1 MMIFDKIIK
10 VENEA
15 KSIVKESLN
24 KNSNLLLTYFNQHC
38 FNIYFSNKS
47 YRNLID
53 SHFLCYL
60 DGIGIYL
67 ALKLFG
73 YKNVRKFNASDL
85 NDIIL
90 SELINRRIKIFIIGG
105 RFSENFIDEIRKKHE
120 LMICGYQNG
129 YFKESETYELIDK
142 INSSEAQVIMIG
154 MGVPKQE
161 ILASKISNSVNINL
175 ILCVGNFLEFYFG
188 TKKRIPQN
196 FRNIGIEWAYR
207 LLSEPG
213 RLWKR
218 YIIGVPLFI
227 LRIIK
232 LYLRRGKDS

>member
-1 MMIFDKIIK
+1 MIFDKIIK
-10 VENEA
+10 DEDEV

-38 FNIYFSNKS
+38 FNIYFSDKS

-85 NDIIL
+85 NDIIF
-90 SELINRRIKIFIIGG
+90 SDLIMRKIKVFIIGG
-105 RFSENFIDEIRKKHE
+105 TFSEE
-120 LMICGYQNG
+120 LINKITRENGLIICGYQSG
-129 YFKESETYELIDK
+129 YFNETETYELIDK
-142 INSSEAQVIMIG
+142 INKSKAQVIMIG

-161 ILASKISNSVNINL
+161 ILVFKISNSVNVNL

-188 TKKRIPQN
+188 TKKRIPDRFSN
-196 FRNIGIEWAYR
+196 SGLEWIYR

-218 YIIGVPLFI
+218 YIIGIPLFV
-227 LRIIK
+227 LRIAK
-232 LYLRRGKDS
+232 LYLQRGIDA

>member
-1 MMIFDKIIK
+1 MIFNKILKNQESVINL
-10 VENEA
+10 VN
-15 KSIVKESLN
+15 KSLHQK
-24 KNSNLLLTYFNQHC
+24 SNICLTYFNQHC
-38 FNIYFSNKS
+38 FNIYFSDKS

-53 SHFLCYL
+53 SRFLCYL

-85 NDIIL
+85 NEIIL
-90 SELINRRIKIFIIGG
+90 SELINKRIKIFIIGG
-105 RFSENFIDEIRKKHE
+105 RFSENLIDEISKE
-120 LMICGYQNG
+120 NGLLICGYQIG
-129 YFKESETYELIDK
+129 YFNETKTGELIDN
-142 INSSEAQVIMIG
+142 INASNAQVIIMG
-154 MGVPKQE
+154 MGVPKRE
-161 ILASKISNSVNINL
+161 IIASKISNSVNVNL

-188 TKKRIPQN
+188 IKKRIPET
-196 FRNIGIEWAYR
+196 FRNSGLEWTYR

-218 YIIGVPLFI
+218 YIIGIPLFI

-232 LYLRRGKDS
+232 LYLLRGKDA

>member
-1 MMIFDKIIK
+1 MIFNKILKNQESVINL
-10 VENEA
+10 VN
-15 KSIVKESLN
+15 KSLHQK
-24 KNSNLLLTYFNQHC
+24 SNICLTYFNQHC
-38 FNIYFSNKS
+38 FNIYFSDKS

-60 DGIGIYL
+60 DGIGMYL

-73 YKNVRKFNASDL
+73 CKNVRKFNASDL
-85 NDIIL
+85 NDIIF
-90 SELINRRIKIFIIGG
+90 SDLIMRKIKVFIIGG
-105 RFSENFIDEIRKKHE
+105 TFSEE
-120 LMICGYQNG
+120 LINKITRENGLIICGYQSG
-129 YFKESETYELIDK
+129 YFNETETYELIDK
-142 INSSEAQVIMIG
+142 INKSKAQVIMIG

-161 ILASKISNSVNINL
+161 ILAFKISNSVNVNL

-188 TKKRIPQN
+188 IKKRIPET
-196 FRNIGIEWAYR
+196 FRNSGLEWTYR

-218 YIIGVPLFI
+218 YIIGIPLFI

-232 LYLRRGKDS
+232 LYLLRGKDA